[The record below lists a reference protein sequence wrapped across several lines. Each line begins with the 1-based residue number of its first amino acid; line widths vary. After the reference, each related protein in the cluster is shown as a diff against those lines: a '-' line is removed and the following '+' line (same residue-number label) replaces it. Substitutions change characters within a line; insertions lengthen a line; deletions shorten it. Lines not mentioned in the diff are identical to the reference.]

1 MKSLATFV
9 LLTLMSVSSTFADIK
24 TFEAELLESNNG
36 SKSATYNVGIF
47 YSNGIHVKQNNEEA
61 VKYFYKAALQN
72 YAPAQN
78 NLGWAFRQGLGIPKD
93 SLRAVY
99 WFRLAALQNNA
110 LALQNL
116 AEMFQSG
123 EGVQVNHQYA
133 ESLYTLCATQVIT
146 PSSAGR
152 EAGYNNAIHECRRE
166 LGKIFAV
173 KVEDKEKALALA
185 ALWFRT
191 SLAKSSDLAEKDE
204 TGVVARRSI
213 SETTALL
220 SKIEAQ
226 LSKQSK
232 NWIEK
237 SLKSWNSVRVTIQDS
252 TSFPLTVMDLE
263 CGSDREKI

>member
-1 MKSLATFV
+1 MKFFATFV
-9 LLTLMSVSSTFADIK
+9 FLTAVVVNSACADMRI
-24 TFEAELLESNNG
+24 FEAELIESSKG
-36 SKSATYNVGIF
+36 SKIATYNVGIF
-47 YSNGIHVKQNNEEA
+47 YGNGIHVKQNNEEA
-61 VKYFYKAALQN
+61 IKYYYKAALQN

-78 NLGWAFRQGLGIPKD
+78 NLGWAFRQGIGVQKD
-93 SLRAVY
+93 PLRAVY

-123 EGVQVNHQYA
+123 EGVQLNSQYA

-146 PSSAGR
+146 KTPAGR
-152 EAGYNNAIHECRRE
+152 ETGYNTAIHECRRE

-191 SLAKSSDLAEKDE
+191 SLAKNSDASDKDE
-204 TGVVARRSI
+204 KGVVARRSI

-220 SKIEAQ
+220 SKIETQ
-226 LSKQSK
+226 LTKQSK
-232 NWIEK
+232 AWIEK
-237 SLKSWNSVRVTIQDS
+237 SLKSWDSVRETIQDS
-252 TSFPLTVMDLE
+252 ATFPLTVMDLE
-263 CGSDREKI
+263 CSSDREKI